1 MDIWIKKAR
10 DEWEVPFLVPGK
22 KKVSVNRKKLDKGIE
37 LGRGGGQGSG
47 FVHAVL
53 ALPNRKLE
61 SQDCSLWER
70 GCVWKEAFGSHPHRG
85 DS

>member
-1 MDIWIKKAR
+1 MIGKHL
-10 DEWEVPFLVPGK
+10 FFVPGK
-22 KKVSVNRKKLDKGIE
+22 KKVPVYRKEEVRKRIE
-37 LGRGGGQGSG
+37 LGRGGGQESG
-47 FVHAVL
+47 FVHGVS

-61 SQDCSLWER
+61 SQDCSSWER